1 MSLKASV
8 CARLASAGLAPQKRL
23 GQNFMIDSSAV
34 GELVAAVR
42 AGKPLRIVE
51 VGPGTGVLT
60 EQLLKLGV
68 PVAAVELDHGLAALL
83 RQLLVPQGLTLIEG
97 DVLASKNALHQGLLD
112 FIGDEPWVLA
122 SNLPYDVSLPVIL
135 NALTLS
141 NQPQHIVVTVQLEAA
156 QRLCAT
162 CGTKA
167 WGASAAV
174 AQAAGHGRII
184 RKLPPQC
191 FYPRPRVDSA
201 ILAWS
206 VERSLPDGFGV
217 WCRRLFA
224 YRRKVI
230 IRGLRDC
237 GIDKDV
243 AQAILDQCA
252 LPHDKRVEDLSV
264 DELLQLYIQLSA
276 KEFLS

>member
-8 CARLASAGLAPQKRL
+8 CARLEQAGLAPQKRL
-23 GQNFMIDSSAV
+23 GQNFMIDASAV

-42 AGKPLRIVE
+42 ACNPVRIVE

-68 PVAAVELDHGLAALL
+68 PVAAVELDHGLAAMLS
-83 RQLLVPQGLTLIEG
+83 QLLIPQGLQLIEG
-97 DVLASKNALHQGLLD
+97 DVLHNKNTFNHELLE

-135 NALTLS
+135 NALSLA
-141 NQPQHIVVTVQLEAA
+141 NQPQGIVVTVQLEAA
-156 QRLCAT
+156 QRLCASA
-162 CGTKA
+162 GTKT

-201 ILAWS
+201 ILSWS
-206 VERSLPDGFGV
+206 VERTLPVGFGA

-230 IRGLRDC
+230 LRGLRD
-237 GIDKDV
+237 GGFSKEV
-243 AQAILDQCA
+243 AQAALDQCP
-252 LPHDKRVEDLSV
+252 LPHDKRVEDLTV
-264 DELLQLYIQLSA
+264 DELLALYAQLA
-276 KEFLS
+276 MKE